1 MDILSIVL
9 PVLIGAV
16 IGYCTNYLA
25 IRMLFHPYKAVK
37 IGKWTLPFT
46 PGIIPKNQSRV
57 ASAVGTA
64 VSEQLLTK
72 DVIYESFHRDG
83 SGKKLIAQMVST
95 VCESEK
101 SVSELLPP
109 GGTQDEILEG
119 VRDYLARTIMEK
131 ISGLDMVLLTSQI
144 GREAI
149 DSLISNRP
157 FLSMFLNDSTQNMIY
172 EKLGQAAK
180 DYVDRNGEEI
190 IRQFVTEYLTE
201 MKEKPLKEIIES
213 TSQKEK
219 VESVLSEVI
228 EHLALRYGESLLDQV
243 DVKEITRRRIE
254 EMQVDEV
261 ETLVLSVMKHELQAV
276 INLGALIGAVI
287 GTINVFI

>member
-1 MDILSIVL
+1 MDILNIVL

-57 ASAVGTA
+57 ASAVGNA

-190 IRQFVTEYLTE
+190 VRQFVTEYLAE
-201 MKEKPLKEIIES
+201 MKEKPLREIIES

-219 VESVLSEVI
+219 VESLLSEVI

>member
-190 IRQFVTEYLTE
+190 VRQFVTEYLAE
-201 MKEKPLKEIIES
+201 MKEKPLREIIES

-219 VESVLSEVI
+219 VESLLSEVI

>member
-119 VRDYLARTIMEK
+119 VRDYLTRTIMEK

-201 MKEKPLKEIIES
+201 MKEKPLKEII
-213 TSQKEK
+213 
-219 VESVLSEVI
+219 
-228 EHLALRYGESLLDQV
+228 
-243 DVKEITRRRIE
+243 
-254 EMQVDEV
+254 
-261 ETLVLSVMKHELQAV
+261 
-276 INLGALIGAVI
+276 
-287 GTINVFI
+287 

>member
-131 ISGLDMVLLTSQI
+131 ISGLDMVLLTTQI

-190 IRQFVTEYLTE
+190 VRQFVTEYLAE
-201 MKEKPLKEIIES
+201 MKEKPLREIIES

-219 VESVLSEVI
+219 VESLLSEVI